1 LAVSGELAAF
11 MSYGQF
17 DDEHDDGELAQFRKR
32 LAAEVRA
39 QTGRDFTIFQD
50 RADVAWGEN
59 WQHRIDEALDAVAL
73 LLVIITPG
81 LFRSEACRAEV
92 ARFLQ
97 RERDLGRSDLI
108 LPVYYIT
115 AREIEDSFAR
125 DSDELAQVLA
135 SRRFA
140 DWRRLRFEPLTSPK
154 AREATALLA
163 SRIRDVYWRQGQ
175 AVARPPAVAG
185 PPAVARSA
193 AVAGP
198 TGDARL
204 RSAREHSDT
213 VPLIR
218 VELEAGPRR
227 EGEPPPPGNAT
238 SLIEV
243 AISPS
248 GRPGRYQAE
257 VVRSPA
263 GEASAEATLDVGGL
277 LAGRARFEEGLLA
290 SGLTTFR
297 DLTAEERAVREV
309 GQALF
314 TALLGTGEVAGLY
327 RASAALADVRDEGLR
342 IVLRLG
348 APELAGLPWEA
359 MYDPGVGGFVCRRH
373 RLVRYVP
380 VAAAHP
386 PLSIRPPLR
395 VLGVVSNPDDQG
407 TLDTDRE
414 RAQLTRALSGLADQ
428 GLAELVWAP
437 SATWDGL
444 LQALM
449 AGPWH
454 VVHFI
459 GHGDFD
465 PDRDEGILALTGEDG
480 QADLIEAARFA
491 DLLRQARPMPRLV
504 MLNSCSGA
512 TVGAGDLFSGTA
524 AALARSG
531 VAAVTAMQYAVTDA
545 AAVAFARGFYPALAH
560 GRSLDEAISAG
571 RLAILGTSNRT
582 LEWITPVMY
591 LRGHDTRLFALPP
604 RSDQ

>member
-1 LAVSGELAAF
+1 
-11 MSYGQF
+11 MSYDQFEDDHDGDGQ
-17 DDEHDDGELAQFRKR
+17 LSQFRKR

-39 QTGRDFTIFQD
+39 QTGQDFTIFQD
-50 RADVAWGEN
+50 REDIAWGQN
-59 WQHRIDEALDAVAL
+59 WQHRIDETLDAVAL

-81 LFRSEACRAEV
+81 LFRSDACRAEV

-97 RERDLGRSDLI
+97 RERELGRSDLI

-115 AREIEDSFAR
+115 AREIQDPLAQE
-125 DSDELAQVLA
+125 SDELARVLA

-140 DWRRLRFEPLTSPK
+140 DWRRLRFEPFTSPK
-154 AREATALLA
+154 VREAIAQLA
-163 SRIRDVYWRQGQ
+163 SRMRDVYWQQGPAAGRPQ
-175 AVARPPAVAG
+175 AVARSSGVARPPAASERRLT
-185 PPAVARSA
+185 PAAALAEPARVKGHGGEPWA
-193 AVAGP
+193 Q
-198 TGDARL
+198 GDA
-204 RSAREHSDT
+204 A
-213 VPLIR
+213 
-218 VELEAGPRR
+218 
-227 EGEPPPPGNAT
+227 

-248 GRPGRYQAE
+248 GKPGRFRVE

-263 GEASAEATLDVGGL
+263 GEASTEVSLNTGRL
-277 LAGRARFEEGLLA
+277 LAGRAAFEEGLLA
-290 SGLTTFR
+290 SGLTTMR
-297 DLTAEERAVREV
+297 DLTAAERAVREV

-342 IVLRLG
+342 IVARLD

-359 MYDPGVGGFVCRRH
+359 MYDAGAGGFVCRRH
-373 RLVRYVP
+373 RLVRHVP

-386 PLSIRPPLR
+386 PLAIRPPLR
-395 VLGVVSNPDDQG
+395 VLGVISNPDDQQA
-407 TLDTDRE
+407 LDAGRE
-414 RAQLTRALSGLADQ
+414 RAQLTRAMAGLVGQ

-444 LQALM
+444 QQTLM

-454 VVHFI
+454 VLHFI

-465 PDRDEGILALTGEDG
+465 PSRDEGVLALTREDG
-480 QADLIEAARFA
+480 QADVVEADRFA

-504 MLNSCSGA
+504 VLNACAGA
-512 TVGAGDLFSGTA
+512 AVGRGDLFSGTA

-531 VAAVTAMQYAVTDA
+531 VAAVTAMQYSVTDSA
-545 AAVAFARGFYPALAH
+545 AMAFARGFYPALAH
-560 GRSLDEAISAG
+560 GRSLDEAVSAG

-591 LRGHDTRLFALPP
+591 LRGRDTRLFALPSP
-604 RSDQ
+604 DKSTPA